1 MLPPTRPPSPKYSF
15 GNRARACF
23 DPVGFSRMCVR
34 PRTQALG
41 ERRAPQHW
49 CTVGAGMWGDME
61 GTGEHKRDSEF
72 PPGLPRKQSPHG
84 RGMQQTFP
92 PGSMERYR
100 GVARVGRCNVH
111 MLRVDRA
118 CPFGHREVGVGGGRR
133 CDHPLYPSRVPK
145 ARIVRCAP
153 YHKFHPTSCMACVR
167 GNHVTYSIIRS
178 GMRACGLAQK
188 GHRGVV
194 LRGSSPSGNFHHAC
208 GRMRG
213 CRVGNFL
220 SHVHTCDGQQFVV

>member
-1 MLPPTRPPSPKYSF
+1 
-15 GNRARACF
+15 
-23 DPVGFSRMCVR
+23 
-34 PRTQALG
+34 
-41 ERRAPQHW
+41 
-49 CTVGAGMWGDME
+49 ME

-72 PPGLPRKQSPHG
+72 PPPRGCHG
-84 RGMQQTFP
+84 NKHRTAESRNKLSRQCP
-92 PGSMERYR
+92 WR
-100 GVARVGRCNVH
+100 GVEALPGVDRCNMH

-118 CPFGHREVGVGGGRR
+118 YSFGHREVGVGGDRR

-208 GRMRG
+208 GRMCGR
-213 CRVGNFL
+213 RVGNFL
-220 SHVHTCDGQQFVV
+220 SHVHTCDEQQFVVWG